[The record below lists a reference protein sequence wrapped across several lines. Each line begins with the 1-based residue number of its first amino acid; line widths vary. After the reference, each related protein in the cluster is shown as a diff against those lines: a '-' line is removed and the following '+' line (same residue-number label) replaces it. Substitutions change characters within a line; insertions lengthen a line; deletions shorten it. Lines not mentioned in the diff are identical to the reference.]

1 MSSLDQFSEKLI
13 TFLKK
18 LKELLSQ
25 DYSLQDLKKIKSL
38 PKLLQEKLAQS
49 KTANTSTTSGRAVLE
64 LERLPQLALAF
75 AIRQRN
81 TLVILLLIGLLLV
94 VNALVIAPYSQ
105 KVQDQLEM
113 RPVQWSQLQNL
124 IKQAK
129 SAASSGQSSYSA
141 ISNVPST
148 VGQLDELELQK
159 IRNILTARGLKPN
172 LLRLTTDNPPRI
184 ELQAS
189 DVMFSVLLD
198 ALDELRVTWRLY
210 PQELKVIAGSGAGM
224 VNVSG
229 NLQQQGS
236 QLGASR

>member
-38 PKLLQEKLAQS
+38 PKLLQEKFSQA
-49 KTANTSTTSGRAVLE
+49 KTANTSAAFSSTSLK

-129 SAASSGQSSYSA
+129 SAATSGQSSYSA

-159 IRNILTARGLKPN
+159 IRNTLTARGLKPN

>member
-1 MSSLDQFSEKLI
+1 MSDQFSEKLI

-18 LKELLSQ
+18 VKALLSK
-25 DYSLQDLKKIKSL
+25 DYSLQDLKNIKSL

-49 KTANTSTTSGRAVLE
+49 KTANTSAASGRALLE

-75 AIRQRN
+75 AMRQRN
-81 TLVILLLIGLLLV
+81 ALVILLLIGLLLI

-113 RPVQWSQLQNL
+113 RPVQWSQLQSL

-129 SAASSGQSSYSA
+129 SAATSGQSSYSVV
-141 ISNVPST
+141 SNVPST
-148 VGQLDELELQK
+148 VGQLDEIELQK
-159 IRNILTARGLKPN
+159 IRNALTVRGLKSN

-184 ELQAS
+184 EFQAS

-210 PQELKVIAGSGAGM
+210 PQELKVIAGSGPGM

-229 NLQQQGS
+229 NLLQQGS

>member
-13 TFLKK
+13 IFLKK

-49 KTANTSTTSGRAVLE
+49 KTANTSAASGRAVLE

-129 SAASSGQSSYSA
+129 SAATSGQSSYSA

-148 VGQLDELELQK
+148 VGQLDEIELQK
-159 IRNILTARGLKPN
+159 IRNTLTARGLKPN

-210 PQELKVIAGSGAGM
+210 PQELKVISGSGAGM

-229 NLQQQGS
+229 NLLQQGS

>member
-1 MSSLDQFSEKLI
+1 
-13 TFLKK
+13 
-18 LKELLSQ
+18 
-25 DYSLQDLKKIKSL
+25 
-38 PKLLQEKLAQS
+38 
-49 KTANTSTTSGRAVLE
+49 
-64 LERLPQLALAF
+64 
-75 AIRQRN
+75 
-81 TLVILLLIGLLLV
+81 
-94 VNALVIAPYSQ
+94 
-105 KVQDQLEM
+105 
-113 RPVQWSQLQNL
+113 VQWSQLQNL

>member
-1 MSSLDQFSEKLI
+1 MSGQFSEKLI

-18 LKELLSQ
+18 LKELLSK

-49 KTANTSTTSGRAVLE
+49 KTANTSAASGRAVLE

-113 RPVQWSQLQNL
+113 RPVQWSQLQSL

-129 SAASSGQSSYSA
+129 SAATSGQSSYSA
-141 ISNVPST
+141 VSNVPST
-148 VGQLDELELQK
+148 VGQLDEIELQK
-159 IRNILTARGLKPN
+159 IRNALTARGLKPN

-184 ELQAS
+184 EFQAS

-210 PQELKVIAGSGAGM
+210 PQELKVISGSGAGL

-229 NLQQQGS
+229 NLLQQGS